1 MDGMARTIRE
11 VCRTDAYGGRVQ
23 VVPSFNAL
31 LGHDVAH
38 VPPELFEKL
47 RGARIEIISESTS
60 LNGFVMRVTKR
71 RDKSIRVIL
80 AWVVISWLF
89 YLVSSRIHGSII

>member
-1 MDGMARTIRE
+1 MDGVARIIRE
-11 VCRTDAYGGRVQ
+11 VCKTDAYGGRVQ

-31 LGHDVAH
+31 LVHDVAH
-38 VPPELFEKL
+38 IPPELFERLK
-47 RGARIEIISESTS
+47 GTRIEIISESTS
-60 LNGFVMRVTKR
+60 LSGFVMRVTKR
-71 RDKSIRVIL
+71 RDKSVRVLL